1 MATEIEEP
9 GAVEEEPQADQY
21 DLHINLSREMQP
33 ALKKSAELAYAMG
46 DIPKPNL
53 VNLMELFIGWGL
65 TIQKQKWIARMGY
78 K

>member
-1 MATEIEEP
+1 MKRFNYGFQSNVRNEIRAKLKDAT
-9 GAVEEEPQADQY
+9 
-21 DLHINLSREMQP
+21 
-33 ALKKSAELAYAMG
+33 ELAYAMG

>member
-1 MATEIEEP
+1 MKRFNYGFQSNVRNEIRVKLKDTTELTY
-9 GAVEEEPQADQY
+9 V
-21 DLHINLSREMQP
+21 
-33 ALKKSAELAYAMG
+33 MG

>member
-1 MATEIEEP
+1 MVTEKVEEP
-9 GAVEEEPQADQY
+9 STVEEPQADQY
-21 DLHINLSREMQP
+21 DLHINLNREMQP